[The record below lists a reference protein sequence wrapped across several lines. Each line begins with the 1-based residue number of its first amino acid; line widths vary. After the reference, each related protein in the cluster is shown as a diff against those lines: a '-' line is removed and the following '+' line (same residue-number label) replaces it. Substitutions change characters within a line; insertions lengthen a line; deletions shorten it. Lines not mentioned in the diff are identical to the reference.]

1 MRCAVTDSKSVVE
14 RGGTAPSSALAF
26 AGAWVLRIFFFFSSR
41 RRHTRYIGDWSSDV
55 CSSDLF
61 RALTR
66 RAAQAVRPQELG
78 YDFET
83 AFLLAALTRGLQIGR
98 ASCRERVEI
107 SVVAEAVKK
116 KKLEEVRRQPAG
128 REDALRGDRQQKCRR
143 ARWYSSFFRAC
154 VRRCLGPS
162 YFFFFFK
169 QKTAYEIHR

>member
-83 AFLLAALTRGLQIGR
+83 AFLLAALTRGLRVQFVAVSTVYHGR
-98 ASCRERVEI
+98 PSHFRHWADTWRQARVFTRY
-107 SVVAEAVKK
+107 A
-116 KKLEEVRRQPAG
+116 
-128 REDALRGDRQQKCRR
+128 R
-143 ARWYSSFFRAC
+143 AIIFGAR
-154 VRRCLGPS
+154 
-162 YFFFFFK
+162 
-169 QKTAYEIHR
+169 